1 MNLRRVESSDAVP
14 VAVHDFGGRGPTL
27 LISHATGFNAH
38 AYVPMA
44 ESLAGRF
51 HSFGLDFRGHGDTPA
66 PPGWEVDWRRYGDDA
81 HAAAHAVGPGSGL
94 IGFGHSMGGS
104 ALLMAAHRD
113 PSLFA
118 LIVAFEPIGTMPD
131 LSSLQ
136 PTPDASSADDG
147 PPAVMLTTM
156 VEAARRRRRSF
167 GSYQDA
173 IDNYG
178 SKPPMD
184 AFDPEALRNYV
195 EHGFAPS
202 ADGVTLRCD
211 PELEAQT
218 FLNGRNNGVWE
229 LLPDITT
236 PVLLVIGEAEE
247 IGPASIGEAMAQRL
261 TNATFRSL
269 PHLDHMA
276 PFTHPSEMAEIVA
289 DAADRVASRRSAR
302 PTD

>member
-1 MNLRRVESSDAVP
+1 MTMRWVESSDAVS
-14 VAVHDFGGRGPTL
+14 VAIHDLAGRGQTL
-27 LISHATGFNAH
+27 LIAHATGFNAH
-38 AYVPMA
+38 AYAPMA
-44 ESLAGRF
+44 EAVARRF

-81 HAAAHAVGPGSGL
+81 SAAARAVAPDGGL

-113 PSLFA
+113 PSVFA
-118 LIVAFEPIGTMPD
+118 LIVAFEPIGSMPD
-131 LSSLQ
+131 VSSSR
-136 PTPDASSADDG
+136 PTGRPPVADDG
-147 PPAVMLTTM
+147 QRAVMLTTM

-178 SKPPMD
+178 SKPPME
-184 AFDPEALRNYV
+184 AFTPEALRNYV

-218 FLNGRNNGVWE
+218 FLNGSNNGVWD
-229 LLPDITT
+229 LLPEVTT
-236 PVLLVIGEAEE
+236 PVVLVVGETEE
-247 IGPASIGEAMAQRL
+247 FGPAAIGEAMARRL
-261 TNATFRSL
+261 PNGTFRSF

-276 PFTHPSEMAEIVA
+276 PFTHPSEMADLVA
-289 DAADRVASRRSAR
+289 DAADRMPSR
-302 PTD
+302 